1 MRFHDF
7 VFLIV
12 TYLMTKGME
21 SNMKKGKTSVNDFFY
36 LYTGS
41 QNVNPAYD
49 QLIYRTG
56 KCVCF

>member
-1 MRFHDF
+1 
-7 VFLIV
+7 
-12 TYLMTKGME
+12 MTKGME